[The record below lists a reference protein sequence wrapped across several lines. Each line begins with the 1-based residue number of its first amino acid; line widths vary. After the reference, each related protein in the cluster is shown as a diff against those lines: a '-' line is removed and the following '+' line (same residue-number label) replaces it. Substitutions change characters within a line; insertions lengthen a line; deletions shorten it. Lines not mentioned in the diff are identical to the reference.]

1 MFTDIFAQAIEA
13 MRHNGRRTLITIVG
27 MAWGI
32 ATVVLLLAYGAG
44 FGRAFET
51 IFAQFGTN
59 MIGVFPGRTS
69 EQAGGSKAGV
79 QVRLQLE
86 DVEHI
91 QETVPGILHAT
102 PVVWKTVTVSN
113 DLHSF
118 SWEVNGIKPELAEIQ
133 NMEVAEGR
141 GISAADVQQRAHVAL
156 IGSEAKTK
164 LFSGAF
170 PLGQT
175 IRINGT
181 SFEIVGVLKPKMQ
194 EGDDNLNRIVYIPFA
209 TMTDIKDIKYID
221 GIWMSYH
228 GDHTMVQQ
236 ALRNDIASTHGFRPT
251 DRNAIFVADIM
262 QQLAQFRI
270 ISLGLQVLLLFIGA
284 LTLGIAG
291 IGLMNIMLVSVQQ
304 RTREI
309 GPQAPHPPA
318 VPLRSH
324 GHYRHRRR
332 RRHRSCL
339 CRSQG
344 RRQNHLLQR
353 PRLQRRSRRYPPA
366 RLTHHRP
373 RRHHHPGHRR
383 NHQRHDPRHPGL
395 QPRPHRSPPLRL
407 IEASATA
414 SPCELANDGA
424 VTGAVTGCQWLR
436 ASPLSLDF
444 AVILRS
450 IATKNPEGLNARLS
464 CSPFQPQKLTRR
476 RTDSEPLSSPY
487 SASDT
492 A

>member
-309 GPQAPHPPA
+309 GVEKALGA
-318 VPLRSH
+318 RK
-324 GHYRHRRR
+324 RHI
-332 RRHRSCL
+332 
-339 CRSQG
+339 
-344 RRQNHLLQR
+344 LLQFLSEAMVITGIGGAGGIALAYAVAKGVGR
-353 PRLQRRSRRYPPA
+353 ITFYSALASNAEAADIRLLVSPTIVLVATTILVIVGTISGMIPA
-366 RLTHHRP
+366 IQASNL
-373 RRHHHPGHRR
+373 
-383 NHQRHDPRHPGL
+383 DP
-395 QPRPHRSPPLRL
+395 
-407 IEASATA
+407 IEA
-414 SPCELANDGA
+414 
-424 VTGAVTGCQWLR
+424 LR
-436 ASPLSLDF
+436 YD
-444 AVILRS
+444 
-450 IATKNPEGLNARLS
+450 
-464 CSPFQPQKLTRR
+464 
-476 RTDSEPLSSPY
+476 
-487 SASDT
+487 
-492 A
+492 